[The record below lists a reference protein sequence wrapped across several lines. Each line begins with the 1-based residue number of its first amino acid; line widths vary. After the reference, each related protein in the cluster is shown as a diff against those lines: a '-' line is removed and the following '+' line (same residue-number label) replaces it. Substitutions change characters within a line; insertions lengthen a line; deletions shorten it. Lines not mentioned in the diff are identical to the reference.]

1 MNATLPFAQ
10 AMVTALVDVMTVD
23 PSVVVLTE
31 GDSLAS
37 AAGVQVDASRVIA
50 LPVADRAAVA
60 FATGLAWAGKRVV
73 MEIASTGRLPA
84 LAEALVEACRTRPG
98 WRTTIVLRI
107 PSGAQAG
114 VLDAASIDLLTGID
128 GLNVVVPRDAGQA
141 VALFRAALAS
151 STPTILLESRA
162 LQRETA
168 HVDERMGSFAGEV
181 VRTGDHAVIITSGV
195 GVHESLVAA
204 HSLAGAGVEVS
215 VVDLVC
221 VAPLRPAAWLKQ
233 VVDTGRL
240 VVATNDGALGARVVA
255 AVLADAFLY
264 LEAPPTI
271 VTSRA
276 ESIADAVRA
285 ALAY

>member
-1 MNATLPFAQ
+1 MHATLPFAQ
-10 AMVTALVDVMTVD
+10 AMTTALVGAMTAD
-23 PSVVVLTE
+23 ASLIVLTE
-31 GDSLAS
+31 GDSPASTGGLAV
-37 AAGVQVDASRVIA
+37 APDRVFA

-84 LAEALVEACRTRPG
+84 LAEALVEACRARPG
-98 WRTTIVLRI
+98 WATTVVLRI

-114 VLDAASIDLLTGID
+114 VLDASSIDLLAGID

-151 STPTILLESRA
+151 PTPTILLESRA
-162 LQRETA
+162 LQRESA
-168 HVDERMGSFAGEV
+168 VVDDRMGSFAGEV
-181 VRTGDHAVIITSGV
+181 LRTGDHAVVITAGV
-195 GVHESLVAA
+195 GVHESMVAA
-204 HSLAGAGVEVS
+204 HSLAGVGIEVS

-221 VAPLRPAAWLKQ
+221 VSPLRPAAWLKQ

-240 VVATNDGALGARVVA
+240 VVATNDATLGARVVS

-264 LEAPPTI
+264 LEAPPTV